1 MNYLDIIITSFLLFG
16 LIKGISNGL
25 IKEITGL
32 LSIIIGI
39 YVAFNFSDLLELQ
52 VGNVFDNYEK
62 VKPIL
67 IFAIL
72 FVSTLL
78 LIKLFSFLIEKF
90 TKALAL
96 GFLNRVL
103 GGIFGFLKFAF
114 ILSFLIFIESKV
126 DVISHLE
133 KQKTILYNPTA
144 SVLKILYPQIEKHT
158 GELKKIKA
166 KADEIKEKLKREEL

>member
-1 MNYLDIIITSFLLFG
+1 M
-16 LIKGISNGL
+16 
-25 IKEITGL
+25 
-32 LSIIIGI
+32 
-39 YVAFNFSDLLELQ
+39 
-52 VGNVFDNYEK
+52 
-62 VKPIL
+62 
-67 IFAIL
+67 
-72 FVSTLL
+72 
-78 LIKLFSFLIEKF
+78 SFLIEKF